1 MKDWEDILKERLAG
15 RKAELPESDWNDF
28 LSRKASH
35 ELAVKRRRRI
45 LSAVISIPAAAAVLL
60 LVFLQPFKTV
70 VPDNQVAQNK
80 QAVQNNPVEQ
90 PIIVDSVDVNPVDS
104 TLIPANPE
112 NVNTVVKESQP
123 VKKIYAQEKK
133 PEPQPELQ
141 SESKSE
147 PEMTVETP
155 EEEPQNKYLVAQN
168 HTVTGAIYDYDS
180 AEPIYSAAVM
190 IYQVNGADTTYI
202 SGSATN
208 DNGVFNIG
216 NLEPGNY
223 IASTRYGSLDDSYR
237 NFTISPIDS
246 ITDLGNIAMRGNKG
260 RLLSDLAVSLVVE
273 RVQVLNDT
281 ARFNTAAYSSP
292 EGSSVE
298 DLIRKLPGVEIH
310 DDGSITV
317 NGKAVERILV
327 NGKEFF
333 DDEKTV
339 ELKQLTADMIE
350 KVKAYEKS
358 SDLSRQTGID
368 DGREE
373 TVLDFSPRTVRII
386 DSIYISDTLF
396 NRKGAVRVPIRKSKL
411 NKYKDYLL
419 ELPAMQVYD
428 DGIVTVNGV
437 RARKIVFR
445 KKNRIKVLCSNRY
458 SVVYL
463 PMEQ

>member
-45 LSAVISIPAAAAVLL
+45 LSAAISIPAAAAVLL

-70 VPDNQVAQNK
+70 VPDNQVAQNN

-104 TLIPANPE
+104 TLIPDNPE
-112 NVNTVVKESQP
+112 NVNTVVKEAQP
-123 VKKIYAQEKK
+123 VKRIYAQ
-133 PEPQPELQ
+133 
-141 SESKSE
+141 
-147 PEMTVETP
+147 
-155 EEEPQNKYLVAQN
+155 N
-168 HTVTGAIYDYDS
+168 HSVTGAIYDYDS

-190 IYQVNGADTTYI
+190 IYQVNGADTAYVG
-202 SGSATN
+202 GSATN
-208 DNGVFNIG
+208 DNGEFNIG

-246 ITDLGNIAMRGNKG
+246 TTDLGKIAMRGNQG
-260 RLLSDLAVSLVVE
+260 RLLSDLAVSAVVE
-273 RVQVLNDT
+273 TVQVLNDT
-281 ARFNTAAYSSP
+281 VRFNSAAYSTP

-298 DLIRKLPGVEIH
+298 DIIRKLPGVEIH

-317 NGKAVERILV
+317 NGKEVKRILV

-350 KVKAYEKS
+350 KVKAYEKQ

-373 TVLDFSPRTVRII
+373 TVLDFSPKTVRII

-437 RARKIVFR
+437 RVRKIVFR

>member
-45 LSAVISIPAAAAVLL
+45 LSAAISIPAAAAVLL
-60 LVFLQPFKTV
+60 LVFLQPFKSV
-70 VPDNQVAQNK
+70 VPDNQVAQNN

-90 PIIVDSVDVNPVDS
+90 PIIVDSVDVNPVES
-104 TLIPANPE
+104 TLIPDNPE
-112 NVNTVVKESQP
+112 NVNTVVKEAQP
-123 VKKIYAQEKK
+123 VKRIYAQEKK

-141 SESKSE
+141 SESK
-147 PEMTVETP
+147 PETTVETP
-155 EEEPQNKYLVAQN
+155 EEEHQNKYLVAQN
-168 HTVTGAIYDYDS
+168 HSVTGA
-180 AEPIYSAAVM
+180 
-190 IYQVNGADTTYI
+190 
-202 SGSATN
+202 
-208 DNGVFNIG
+208 
-216 NLEPGNY
+216 
-223 IASTRYGSLDDSYR
+223 LDDSYR

-246 ITDLGNIAMRGNKG
+246 TTDLGKIAMRGNQG
-260 RLLSDLAVSLVVE
+260 RLLSDLAVSAVVE
-273 RVQVLNDT
+273 TVQVLNDT
-281 ARFNTAAYSSP
+281 VRFNSAAYSTP

-298 DLIRKLPGVEIH
+298 DIIRKIPGVEIH

-317 NGKAVERILV
+317 NGKEVKRILV

-350 KVKAYEKS
+350 KVKAYEKQ

-373 TVLDFSPRTVRII
+373 TVLDFSPKIVRII

-445 KKNRIKVLCSNRY
+445 KKNRIKILCSNRY
-458 SVVYL
+458 TVIYL

>member
-45 LSAVISIPAAAAVLL
+45 LSAAISIPAAAAVLL
-60 LVFLQPFKTV
+60 LVFLQPFKSV

-90 PIIVDSVDVNPVDS
+90 PVIVDSVDVNPVDS
-104 TLIPANPE
+104 TLIPDNPE
-112 NVNTVVKESQP
+112 NVNTVVKEAQP
-123 VKKIYAQEKK
+123 VKRIYAQEIK

-141 SESKSE
+141 SESKLE

-168 HTVTGAIYDYDS
+168 HSVTGA
-180 AEPIYSAAVM
+180 
-190 IYQVNGADTTYI
+190 
-202 SGSATN
+202 
-208 DNGVFNIG
+208 
-216 NLEPGNY
+216 
-223 IASTRYGSLDDSYR
+223 LDDSYR

-246 ITDLGNIAMRGNKG
+246 TTDLGKIAMRGNQG
-260 RLLSDLAVSLVVE
+260 RLLSDLAVSAVLKT
-273 RVQVLNDT
+273 VQVLNDT
-281 ARFNTAAYSSP
+281 VRFNSAAYSTP

-298 DLIRKLPGVEIH
+298 DIIRKLPGVEIH

-317 NGKAVERILV
+317 NGKEVKRILV

-350 KVKAYEKS
+350 KVKAYEKQ

-373 TVLDFSPRTVRII
+373 TVLDFSPKTVHII

-458 SVVYL
+458 CVVYL

>member
-45 LSAVISIPAAAAVLL
+45 LSAAISIPAAAAVLL
-60 LVFLQPFKTV
+60 LVFLQPFKSV

-90 PIIVDSVDVNPVDS
+90 PVIVDSVDVNPVDS
-104 TLIPANPE
+104 TLIPDNPE
-112 NVNTVVKESQP
+112 NVNTVVKEAQP
-123 VKKIYAQEKK
+123 VKRIYAQEIK

-141 SESKSE
+141 SESKLE

-168 HTVTGAIYDYDS
+168 HSVTGA
-180 AEPIYSAAVM
+180 
-190 IYQVNGADTTYI
+190 
-202 SGSATN
+202 
-208 DNGVFNIG
+208 
-216 NLEPGNY
+216 
-223 IASTRYGSLDDSYR
+223 LDDSYR

-246 ITDLGNIAMRGNKG
+246 TTDLGKIAMRGNQG
-260 RLLSDLAVSLVVE
+260 RLLSDLAVSAVLKT
-273 RVQVLNDT
+273 VQVLNDT
-281 ARFNTAAYSSP
+281 VRFNSAAYSTP

-298 DLIRKLPGVEIH
+298 DIIRKLPGVEIH
-310 DDGSITV
+310 DDSSITV
-317 NGKAVERILV
+317 NGKEVKRILV

-350 KVKAYEKS
+350 KVKAYEKQ

-373 TVLDFSPRTVRII
+373 TVLDFSPKTVHII

-458 SVVYL
+458 CVVYL

>member
-45 LSAVISIPAAAAVLL
+45 LSAAISIPAAAAVLL
-60 LVFLQPFKTV
+60 LVFLQPFKSV
-70 VPDNQVAQNK
+70 VPDNQVAQNN

-90 PIIVDSVDVNPVDS
+90 PVIVDSVDVNPVES
-104 TLIPANPE
+104 TLIPDNPE
-112 NVNTVVKESQP
+112 NVNTVVKEAQP
-123 VKKIYAQEKK
+123 VKRIYAQEIK

-141 SESKSE
+141 SESE
-147 PEMTVETP
+147 PEPETTVETS
-155 EEEPQNKYLVAQN
+155 EEEHQNKYLIAQN
-168 HTVTGAIYDYDS
+168 HSVTGAIYDFDS

-190 IYQVNGADTTYI
+190 IYQVNGADTMYVG
-202 SGSATN
+202 GSATN
-208 DNGVFNIG
+208 DNGEFNIG

-246 ITDLGNIAMRGNKG
+246 TTDLGKITMRGNQG
-260 RLLSDLAVSLVVE
+260 RLLSDLAVSAVVE
-273 RVQVLNDT
+273 TVQVLNDT
-281 ARFNTAAYSSP
+281 VRFNTAAYSTP

-298 DLIRKLPGVEIH
+298 DIIRKLPGVEIH

-317 NGKAVERILV
+317 NGKEVKRILV
-327 NGKEFF
+327 NGKKFF

-350 KVKAYEKS
+350 KVKAYEKQ

-373 TVLDFSPRTVRII
+373 TVLDFSPKTVHII

>member
-45 LSAVISIPAAAAVLL
+45 LSAAISIPAAAAVLL
-60 LVFLQPFKTV
+60 LVFLQPFKSV
-70 VPDNQVAQNK
+70 VPDNQVAQNN

-104 TLIPANPE
+104 TLIPDNPE
-112 NVNTVVKESQP
+112 NVNTVVKEAQP
-123 VKKIYAQEKK
+123 VKRIYAQEKK

-141 SESKSE
+141 SESKLE

-168 HTVTGAIYDYDS
+168 HSVTGA
-180 AEPIYSAAVM
+180 
-190 IYQVNGADTTYI
+190 
-202 SGSATN
+202 
-208 DNGVFNIG
+208 
-216 NLEPGNY
+216 
-223 IASTRYGSLDDSYR
+223 LDDSYR

-246 ITDLGNIAMRGNKG
+246 TTDLGKIAMRGNQG
-260 RLLSDLAVSLVVE
+260 RLLSDLAVSAVVE
-273 RVQVLNDT
+273 TVQVLNDT
-281 ARFNTAAYSSP
+281 VRFNSAAYSTP

-298 DLIRKLPGVEIH
+298 DIIRKIPGVEIH

-317 NGKAVERILV
+317 NGKEVKRILV

-350 KVKAYEKS
+350 KVKAYEKQ

-373 TVLDFSPRTVRII
+373 TVLDFSPKTVRII

-396 NRKGAVRVPIRKSKL
+396 NRKGAVRVPIRRSKL

>member
-45 LSAVISIPAAAAVLL
+45 LSAAISIPAAAAVLL
-60 LVFLQPFKTV
+60 LVFLQPLKTV
-70 VPDNQVAQNK
+70 VPDNQVAQNN

-104 TLIPANPE
+104 TLVPDNPE
-112 NVNTVVKESQP
+112 NVNTVVKEAQP
-123 VKKIYAQEKK
+123 VKRIYAQEIK

-141 SESKSE
+141 SESKLE

-155 EEEPQNKYLVAQN
+155 EEEPQNKYLISQN
-168 HTVTGAIYDYDS
+168 HSVTGA
-180 AEPIYSAAVM
+180 
-190 IYQVNGADTTYI
+190 
-202 SGSATN
+202 
-208 DNGVFNIG
+208 
-216 NLEPGNY
+216 
-223 IASTRYGSLDDSYR
+223 LDDSYR

-246 ITDLGNIAMRGNKG
+246 TTDLGKIAMRGNQG
-260 RLLSDLAVSLVVE
+260 RLLSDLAVSAVVE
-273 RVQVLNDT
+273 TVQVLNDT
-281 ARFNTAAYSSP
+281 VRFNSAAYSTP

-298 DLIRKLPGVEIH
+298 DIIRKIPGVEIH

-317 NGKAVERILV
+317 NGKEVKRILV

-350 KVKAYEKS
+350 KVKAYEKQ

-373 TVLDFSPRTVRII
+373 TVLDFSPKTVRII

-458 SVVYL
+458 FVVYL

>member
-45 LSAVISIPAAAAVLL
+45 LSAAISIPAAAAVLL
-60 LVFLQPFKTV
+60 LVFLQPFKSV

-90 PIIVDSVDVNPVDS
+90 PVIVDSVDVNPVDS
-104 TLIPANPE
+104 TLIPDNPE
-112 NVNTVVKESQP
+112 NVNTVVKEAQP
-123 VKKIYAQEKK
+123 VKRIYAQEIK

-141 SESKSE
+141 SESE
-147 PEMTVETP
+147 PEPETTVKTP

-168 HTVTGAIYDYDS
+168 HSVTGA
-180 AEPIYSAAVM
+180 
-190 IYQVNGADTTYI
+190 
-202 SGSATN
+202 
-208 DNGVFNIG
+208 
-216 NLEPGNY
+216 
-223 IASTRYGSLDDSYR
+223 LDDSYR

-246 ITDLGNIAMRGNKG
+246 TTDLGKIAMRGNQG
-260 RLLSDLAVSLVVE
+260 RLLSDLAVSAVVE
-273 RVQVLNDT
+273 TVQVLNDT
-281 ARFNTAAYSSP
+281 VRFNSAAYSTP
-292 EGSSVE
+292 EGLSVE
-298 DLIRKLPGVEIH
+298 DIIRKLPGVEIH

-317 NGKAVERILV
+317 NGKEVKRILV

-350 KVKAYEKS
+350 KVKAYEKQ

-373 TVLDFSPRTVRII
+373 TVLDFSPKTVRII

-411 NKYKDYLL
+411 NKYKGYLL

-445 KKNRIKVLCSNRY
+445 KKNRIKVSCSNRY

-463 PMEQ
+463 PMEH

>member
-45 LSAVISIPAAAAVLL
+45 LSAAISIPAAAAVLL
-60 LVFLQPFKTV
+60 LVFLQPFKSV
-70 VPDNQVAQNK
+70 VPDNQVAQNN

-104 TLIPANPE
+104 T
-112 NVNTVVKESQP
+112 
-123 VKKIYAQEKK
+123 
-133 PEPQPELQ
+133 
-141 SESKSE
+141 
-147 PEMTVETP
+147 
-155 EEEPQNKYLVAQN
+155 
-168 HTVTGAIYDYDS
+168 TGA
-180 AEPIYSAAVM
+180 
-190 IYQVNGADTTYI
+190 
-202 SGSATN
+202 
-208 DNGVFNIG
+208 
-216 NLEPGNY
+216 
-223 IASTRYGSLDDSYR
+223 LDDSYR

-246 ITDLGNIAMRGNKG
+246 TTDLGKIAMRGNQG
-260 RLLSDLAVSLVVE
+260 RLLSDLAVSAVVE
-273 RVQVLNDT
+273 TVQVLNDT
-281 ARFNTAAYSSP
+281 VRFNTAAFSTP

-298 DLIRKLPGVEIH
+298 DIIRKLPGVEIH

-317 NGKAVERILV
+317 NGKEVKRILV

-350 KVKAYEKS
+350 KVKAYEKQ

-373 TVLDFSPRTVRII
+373 TVLDFSPKTVRII

-411 NKYKDYLL
+411 NKYKGYLL

-445 KKNRIKVLCSNRY
+445 KKNRIKILCSNRY
-458 SVVYL
+458 TVIYL